1 MNLRILLP
9 GLAAALLAACGGGAD
24 APAGAGATADATAT
38 YREGTHYHRLATPVD
53 AGPNEVVE
61 VFNYACPACAQF
73 QPEIDA
79 YKRSKGDAVTIRYV
93 PAEFHPTWAPFAR
106 AYHTFQE
113 LGAFGRL
120 HRALFEAMYV
130 QGRQLQTIEDIADV
144 AALAGIDRATF
155 LQVAAS
161 PEVEAGLERSRE
173 FARAVG
179 VTSTPSLI
187 VAGRYRVERAQPGSA
202 KALEVADWLL
212 ENTP

>member
-9 GLAAALLAACGGGAD
+9 GLAAALLAACGGAAD
-24 APAGAGATADATAT
+24 APPDAAADGAAT
-38 YREGTHYHRLATPVD
+38 YREGTHYHRLATPIE
-53 AGPNEVVE
+53 AGASDVTE
-61 VFNYACPACAQF
+61 VFSYACPACAQF

-79 YKRSKGDAVTIRYV
+79 FKRDKCDAVSIRYV
-93 PAEFHPTWAPFAR
+93 PAEFHPTWVPFAR
-106 AYHTFQE
+106 AFHTFQE

-120 HRALFEAMYV
+120 HRALFEALYV
-130 QGRQLQTIEDIADV
+130 QGRPLQTIEDIADV
-144 AALAGIDRATF
+144 ATLAGIDRATF
-155 LQVAAS
+155 LQVAVS
-161 PEVEAGLERSRE
+161 PDVEAALQRSRE
-173 FARAVG
+173 FVRAAA

>member
-1 MNLRILLP
+1 MNLRIVLP
-9 GLAAALLAACGGGAD
+9 GLAAALLAACGGSAD
-24 APAGAGATADATAT
+24 APAGAAADRTAIYQA
-38 YREGTHYHRLATPVD
+38 GTHYHRLATPLEAPAD
-53 AGPNEVVE
+53 EIVE

-79 YKRSKGDAVTIRYV
+79 FKRAKGDAVSIRYV

-106 AYHTFQE
+106 AYHAFQE

-120 HRALFEAMYV
+120 HRALFEALYV
-130 QGRQLQTIEDIADV
+130 QGRPMQTIEDIADV

-155 LQVAAS
+155 LEVAAS
-161 PEVEAGLERSRE
+161 PAVEAALERSRDYT
-173 FARAVG
+173 RAVG
-179 VTSTPSLI
+179 VTSTPTLI

-212 ENTP
+212 QNTP

>member
-9 GLAAALLAACGGGAD
+9 GLAVALLAACGGSTD
-24 APAGAGATADATAT
+24 APASGANEAAAP
-38 YREGTHYHRLATPVD
+38 YREGSHYHRLATPVP
-53 AGPNEVVE
+53 AEATSVVE
-61 VFNYACPACAQF
+61 VFSYACPACGQF

-79 YKRSKGDAVTIRYV
+79 YKRSKGDAVSISYV

-106 AYHTFQE
+106 AYHAFQE

-120 HRALFEAMYV
+120 HRALFDALYV

-144 AALAGIDRATF
+144 AAVAGIDRETF

-161 PEVEAGLERSRE
+161 PEVEAGLERSRNYT
-173 FARAVG
+173 RAVG
-179 VTSTPSLI
+179 VSSTPTLI
-187 VAGRYRVERAQPGSA
+187 VAGRYRVERNQPGSA

-212 ENTP
+212 ANTP

>member
-9 GLAAALLAACGGGAD
+9 GLAAALLAACGGGND
-24 APAGAGATADATAT
+24 TPAASAAGDGAAT
-38 YREGTHYHRLATPVD
+38 YREGTHYHRLATPVE
-53 AGPNEVVE
+53 AGPNEIVE

-79 YKRSKGDAVTIRYV
+79 FKRDKGDAVSIRYV

-106 AYHTFQE
+106 AYHAFQE

-120 HRALFEAMYV
+120 HRALFEALYV

-155 LQVAAS
+155 LEVAVS
-161 PEVEAGLERSRE
+161 PKVEAALESSR
-173 FARAVG
+173 AYTRAVG

-187 VAGRYRVERAQPGSA
+187 VAGRYRVERNQPGSA
-202 KALEVADWLL
+202 KALQVADWLL

>member
-9 GLAAALLAACGGGAD
+9 GLAAALLAACGGATET
-24 APAGAGATADATAT
+24 PAGGATADSAAT
-38 YREGTHYHRLATPVD
+38 YREGTHYHRLATPVE
-53 AGPNEVVE
+53 AGANEITE

-79 YKRSKGDAVTIRYV
+79 FKREKGDAVSIRYV

-106 AYHTFQE
+106 AYHAFQE

-120 HRALFEAMYV
+120 HRALFEALYV

-155 LQVAAS
+155 LEVAAS
-161 PEVEAGLERSRE
+161 PAVEAGLERSRE
-173 FARAVG
+173 FTRAVG

-212 ENTP
+212 ANTP